1 MNELT
6 FQYALYCTL
15 HHEGGFVDDPDDPG
29 GATYRGVSLRFLRSI
44 GEDIDGDGDVDYDD
58 IIALTR
64 AEPDRI
70 ASIYREQFWL
80 PNRLHELQSELIA
93 VKAFDMCVNLG
104 GRKAWKLIQRAA
116 RSGVEHLK
124 VDGIVGPKT
133 IGAVNSLASTD
144 YRLLAMIR
152 QQQAD
157 FYGRL
162 IHSRPRLA
170 KFELGWLRR
179 AAQ

>member
-1 MNELT
+1 MMDT
-6 FQYALYCTL
+6 FSYALSRTL
-15 HHEGGFVDDPDDPG
+15 HHEGGFIDDPDDPG

-58 IIALTR
+58 IVALTR

-70 ASIYREQFWL
+70 AEIYREWFWEK
-80 PNRLHELQSELIA
+80 NRLDELHSELIA

-104 GRKAWKLIQRAA
+104 GPQAWKLIQRAA
-116 RSGVEHLK
+116 RSTGGHLT

-133 IGAVNSLASTD
+133 IAAVNSVTSTD

-152 QQQAD
+152 RQQAD

-162 IHSRPRLA
+162 IRSRPRLA